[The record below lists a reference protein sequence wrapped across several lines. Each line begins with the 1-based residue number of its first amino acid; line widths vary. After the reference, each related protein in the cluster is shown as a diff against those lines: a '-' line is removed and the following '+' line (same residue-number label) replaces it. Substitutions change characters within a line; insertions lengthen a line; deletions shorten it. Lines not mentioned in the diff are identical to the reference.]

1 MGKAS
6 TKYAIEKR
14 PGVYRLQNVKNGKFY
29 IGSSRNLY
37 MRYYTHLRLLKE
49 KRPDNVRI
57 KEDCEDPFVFGVV
70 EYCDEKV
77 MKEREQ
83 YYFELWKPVYN
94 VWLSVYDG
102 AGRKYTDKQLEYF
115 KSYPH
120 GPKNLLKHSECLKEA
135 WKKRR
140 EKYSPEELS
149 KKMANARRG
158 IKHTEETKKL
168 MSEKRKGGKKPEGFG
183 EKIRQVRLQ
192 ESKEIKEYRKMKM
205 LQGRFTNGLS

>member
-102 AGRKYTDKQLEYF
+102 AGRKYKDKQLEYF

-168 MSEKRKGGKKPEGFG
+168 MSEKRKGKKNQKDL
-183 EKIRQVRLQ
+183 EKKYAKSDCKKVKKLRNI
-192 ESKEIKEYRKMKM
+192 EK
-205 LQGRFTNGLS
+205 